1 MKFNNKKTFIGKY
14 VKTITN
20 KNGIVINEK
29 IFTNGEYKLLLLVDD
44 DCKDGWYKF
53 QASEPNIKSIPKK
66 YLEKED
72 NRYWWVQGNTIIK

>member
-53 QASEPNIKSIPKK
+53 QSPEFNLESIPQK

-72 NRYWWVQGNTIIK
+72 NRYWWVQEHTIIK

>member
-29 IFTNGEYKLLLLVDD
+29 IFTSGEYKLLLLVDD

-53 QASEPNIKSIPKK
+53 QASEVNLESIPQK

>member
-29 IFTNGEYKLLLLVDD
+29 IFTSGEYKLLLLVDD

-53 QASEPNIKSIPKK
+53 QASEFN
-66 YLEKED
+66 LE
-72 NRYWWVQGNTIIK
+72 